1 MLNVQQGLVALAV
14 LGGGVGG
21 NALGVPAGYLVGGFV
36 GGLLAKGA
44 TGLDLLPGGEAVTV
58 VGQVLVAY
66 AMVCSADLSAWRAFP
81 RLLPVAVLSAAVLTA
96 ASLVLAKV
104 LEKVCHLDPMTALFS
119 TPPGGLT
126 GLAVAGASMGSD
138 SPISLLFQMVRLIFV
153 LLVIPFVASWWTRW

>member
-1 MLNVQQGLVALAV
+1 MTALR
-14 LGGGVGG
+14 
-21 NALGVPAGYLVGGFV
+21 
-36 GGLLAKGA
+36 
-44 TGLDLLPGGEAVTV
+44 TGEG
-58 VGQVLVAY
+58 
-66 AMVCSADLSAWRAFP
+66 
-81 RLLPVAVLSAAVLTA
+81 VLTA

-153 LLVIPFVASWWTRW
+153 LLVIPFVASWWGFLHSF